1 MRASLFLE
9 KDMFSSRFIICT
21 VQSCIID
28 FPSVSNLDEIG
39 DIRSYGI
46 EATKN
51 KICSIH
57 ISTLNLHFT
66 QEATR
71 FFCLNLPGLKPLQRE
86 KMKVERTQKL
96 FILAHLL
103 LA

>member
-28 FPSVSNLDEIG
+28 FPLVNNLGEIG

-51 KICSIH
+51 
-57 ISTLNLHFT
+57 
-66 QEATR
+66 
-71 FFCLNLPGLKPLQRE
+71 
-86 KMKVERTQKL
+86 
-96 FILAHLL
+96 
-103 LA
+103 